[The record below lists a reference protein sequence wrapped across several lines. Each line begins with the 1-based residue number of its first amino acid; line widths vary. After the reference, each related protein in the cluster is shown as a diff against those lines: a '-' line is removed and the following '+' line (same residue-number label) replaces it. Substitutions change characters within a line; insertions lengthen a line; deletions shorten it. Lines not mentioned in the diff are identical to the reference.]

1 MQLKVLFFEPK
12 SGFCWQKPFC
22 IFKHPSS
29 CILVFFSFWTR
40 ISSIHLVPLDRFLV
54 TDGFLPALNLNFFL
68 LTVTSV
74 KRNSFIYT
82 EVASE
87 TLKVLQSFIR
97 SGVKWFMYL
106 YFCVMLSE
114 QRKKGKWNT
123 NLKTHLVNT
132 KTVQRQATA
141 LFYPL
146 NRIQN
151 ISL

>member
-1 MQLKVLFFEPK
+1 M
-12 SGFCWQKPFC
+12 
-22 IFKHPSS
+22 
-29 CILVFFSFWTR
+29 
-40 ISSIHLVPLDRFLV
+40 PLDRLLV

-74 KRNSFIYT
+74 KRNSLYIHRR

-114 QRKKGKWNT
+114 RRKKGKWNT
-123 NLKTHLVNT
+123 NLKAHLVNT
-132 KTVQRQATA
+132 KTV
-141 LFYPL
+141 
-146 NRIQN
+146 
-151 ISL
+151 